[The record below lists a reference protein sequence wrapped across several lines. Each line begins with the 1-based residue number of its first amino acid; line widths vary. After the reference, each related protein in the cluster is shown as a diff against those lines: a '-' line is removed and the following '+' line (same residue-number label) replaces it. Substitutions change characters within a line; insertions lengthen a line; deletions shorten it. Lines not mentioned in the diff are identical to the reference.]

1 MILRQ
6 RRLLEDQANII
17 RDLRRQLEAAG
28 CGFVDTG
35 GGGIGGIGG
44 GTMPADVLGLNDA
57 PVEALEADALAKV
70 CHLYLGF
77 LWDTFAYFRVLYTK
91 VIEEIQYIH

>member
-28 CGFVDTG
+28 CGFAASG
-35 GGGIGGIGG
+35 GGGCGIISDGE
-44 GTMPADVLGLNDA
+44 GLNKAAVD
-57 PVEALEADALAKV
+57 ALEADALAKV
-70 CHLYLGF
+70 CDERFFGIFFARLQS
-77 LWDTFAYFRVLYTK
+77 LWR
-91 VIEEIQYIH
+91 I